1 MQRTRTVCGPGAGLY
16 LILGAAGLALAGCS
30 AKSATP
36 AAAASAPA
44 APVRVAAAI
53 VQSMP
58 VELRTI
64 GSVEAF
70 STITVKSQ
78 VGGVLNKVH
87 FTEGDAVRT
96 GQLLFQIDPRQ
107 FEQAARQAEASLA
120 RDQALLKQTE
130 ATLAKDQAQHKYYEA
145 QAKRYE
151 ELAKEG
157 VFSKEQA
164 DQTRTEAAAR
174 LEAVRADQATLES
187 ISATLR
193 ADQAALD
200 RAKLDLAYCNIKS
213 PIDGRTG
220 SILVKQGNLVK
231 ATDVELVTIRQIQPV
246 YVTFAIAEKHVSNLR
261 SKMGAGQ
268 LLVKAAEQGSK
279 ETPVEGALAF
289 IENTVDE
296 ATGTLKLKAKFTN
309 SAAKFW
315 PGQILD
321 VTLRLAETPN
331 AIVVPSKS
339 LQTGQAGDFVYVMKE
354 DGTVESRNVK
364 VGARSGDMVALESGV
379 QPGEKVVTEG
389 QLRLTS
395 GSKVR
400 LLS

>member
-1 MQRTRTVCGPGAGLY
+1 MQPKRTACGPGAGFS
-16 LILGAAGLALAGCS
+16 LILGLGAMALGGCA
-30 AKSATP
+30 AKSAVATEGT
-36 AAAASAPA
+36 PA
-44 APVRVAAAI
+44 APVRVASAV

-78 VGGVLNKVH
+78 VGGTLNKVH
-87 FTEGDAVRT
+87 FAEGDAVRA
-96 GQLLFQIDPRQ
+96 GQLLFQIDPRP
-107 FEQAARQAEASLA
+107 FEQAALQAEASLA
-120 RDQALLKQTE
+120 RDRALLRQTE
-130 ATLAKDQAQHKYYEA
+130 ATLAKDQAQLKYYDT
-145 QAKRYE
+145 QARRYA

-157 VFSKEQA
+157 VFSKEQT
-164 DQTRTEAAAR
+164 DQAQTEAAAR
-174 LEAVRADQATLES
+174 REAVRADQATLES

-200 RAKLDLAYCNIKS
+200 RAKLDLAYCEIRS

-246 YVTFAIAEKHVSNLR
+246 YVSFALAEKHVSNVR
-261 SKMGAGQ
+261 SKMAGGQ
-268 LLVKAAEQGSK
+268 LLVRAAEQGTTD
-279 ETPVEGALAF
+279 TPAEGALAF

-296 ATGTLKLKAKFTN
+296 STGTLRMKAKFTN
-309 SAAKFW
+309 ATAKFW

-321 VTLRLAETPN
+321 VTLRLNEQPN
-331 AIVVPSKS
+331 AIVVPSKC
-339 LQTGQAGDFVYVMKE
+339 LQTGQAGDFVYVVKS
-354 DGTVESRNVK
+354 DSTVEMRVVK
-364 VGARSGDMVALESGV
+364 VGARSGDAVALESGV
-379 QPGEKVVTEG
+379 TAGERVVTEG
-389 QLRLTS
+389 QLRLTT

>member
-1 MQRTRTVCGPGAGLY
+1 MQRKQTACGPGAGLY
-16 LILGAAGLALAGCS
+16 LILGTALLALAGCS
-30 AKSATP
+30 AKSAT
-36 AAAASAPA
+36 AVASAPA

-70 STITVKSQ
+70 ITITVKSQ

-96 GQLLFQIDPRQ
+96 GQLLFQIDTRP
-107 FEQAARQAEASLA
+107 FEQAVRQAEASLA

-164 DQTRTEAAAR
+164 DQTRTEASAR
-174 LEAVRADQATLES
+174 MEAVRADQATLES
-187 ISATLR
+187 IGATLR
-193 ADQAALD
+193 ADQATLD
-200 RAKLDLAYCNIKS
+200 RAKLDLAYCSIRS

-246 YVTFAIAEKHVSNLR
+246 YVTFSIAEKNVSNLR

-268 LLVKAAEQGSK
+268 LLVKVAEQGSK

-296 ATGTLKLKAKFTN
+296 ATGTLKLKAKFAN

-321 VTLRLAETPN
+321 VTLRLSEKPN
-331 AIVVPSKS
+331 SVVVPSKS
-339 LQTGQAGDFVYVMKE
+339 LQTGQSGDFVYVMKA
-354 DGTVESRNVK
+354 DNTVEMRTVK
-364 VGARSGDMVALESGV
+364 VGARSGDLVAVESGV
-379 QPGEKVVTEG
+379 EAGEQVVTEG